1 MTVDDEFVEVMY
13 SGYPKGLIA
22 IFDNAYKSAC
32 EGRSA

>member
-1 MTVDDEFVEVMY
+1 MTANEAFVEMIY
-13 SGYPKGLIA
+13 NGYPEGRAA

>member
-1 MTVDDEFVEVMY
+1 MTVDEEFVEMMY
-13 SGYPKGLIA
+13 NGYPKGWTA